1 MNSKRGW
8 KIKLHKI
15 GVIGDIDSVLGFR
28 ALGLDVY
35 TPEEDIEIRRT
46 IEQMAYD
53 DYGIIFITEQ
63 MASRSIETIER
74 YNSKPRPAI
83 IMIPSNQG
91 SLNIGLDR
99 IDKNIEKALGSN
111 IL

>member
-1 MNSKRGW
+1 M
-8 KIKLHKI
+8 HKI
-15 GVIGDIDSVLGFR
+15 GVIGDKDSILGFK

-46 IEQMAYD
+46 IEQLALEE
-53 DYGIIFITEQ
+53 YGIIFITEQ
-63 MASRSIETIER
+63 MASRVGDTIER
-74 YNSKPRPAI
+74 YDSQPFPAI

-91 SLNIGLDR
+91 TLNIGMDR
-99 IDKNIEKALGSN
+99 INKNIEKALGSN